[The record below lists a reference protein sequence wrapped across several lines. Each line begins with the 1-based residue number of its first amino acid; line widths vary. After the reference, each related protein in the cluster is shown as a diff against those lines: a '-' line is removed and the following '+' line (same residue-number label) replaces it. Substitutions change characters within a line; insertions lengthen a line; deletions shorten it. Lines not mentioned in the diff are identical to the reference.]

1 MIMIGPEFCYVVV
14 PAAAPGKRIGIV
26 KRGKKGYY
34 LTNFDSPKASGRTI
48 SDFVAGMNALLG
60 VDTAEAQAMLNDSMF
75 GWDVAAAKN
84 DGGAR

>member
-1 MIMIGPEFCYVVV
+1 MLCRRAGRSAGQADRHRQARQE
-14 PAAAPGKRIGIV
+14 
-26 KRGKKGYY
+26 GYC
-34 LTNFDSPKASGRTI
+34 LTKFDSPKASGKTI

-60 VDTAEAQAMLNDSMF
+60 VDTTEAQAMLNDSML

>member
-14 PAAAPGKRIGIV
+14 PGAAPGKRIGIV

-48 SDFVAGMNALLG
+48 NDFVAGMKALLG
-60 VDTAEAQAMLNDSMF
+60 VN
-75 GWDVAAAKN
+75 VATQRPRLLWSFKS
-84 DGGAR
+84 RLSVEVRP

>member
-14 PAAAPGKRIGIV
+14 PGAAPGKRIGIV

-34 LTNFDSPKASGRTI
+34 LTNFGSPKASGRTI